1 MKHQG
6 KIVFYKGV
14 FGFIACHEFDYNLF
28 FLESD
33 LLPSYRKKAKRGDI
47 VTFITVPNLK
57 KKNQK
62 KAAGPKQKL
71 LSGNIWIP
79 WSISIK

>member
-28 FLESD
+28 FLES
-33 LLPSYRKKAKRGDI
+33 
-47 VTFITVPNLK
+47 TFITVPNLK